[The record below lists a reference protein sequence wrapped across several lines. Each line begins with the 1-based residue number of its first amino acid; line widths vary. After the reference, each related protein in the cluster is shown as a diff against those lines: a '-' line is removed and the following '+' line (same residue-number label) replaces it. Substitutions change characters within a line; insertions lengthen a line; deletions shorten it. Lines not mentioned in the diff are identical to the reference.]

1 MVARAGTTRALAAGE
16 GVGYRLDET
25 IRYDY
30 DHPVRHLRQRLMVVP
45 PAEHGSQRRLGWDLT
60 VDGSAVTKRRSGA
73 DRFGNRV
80 IDVYF
85 ERVESWVTFSLFTS
99 VEHCDGSG
107 PHLTTWRRTLLRPTH
122 LTRPDAA
129 IEALADEVR
138 RASDPAAAVTGLV
151 HRALRY
157 EWGITDVGT
166 TAAQALRGGVGVCQ
180 DYAHLMIA
188 TCLAA
193 GIAARYVSGHL
204 LGEGGS
210 HAWVEI
216 LQPHPSYPGQWR
228 VQGWDPTNGR
238 RTDDRHVTV
247 AVGRDYGD
255 VSPMSGTYEGD
266 GTGNRLSVSK
276 SLAPAAPVR
285 A

>member
-1 MVARAGTTRALAAGE
+1 VTAPVTAAAAPSPTPAVGE
-16 GVGYRLDET
+16 SVGYRLDET

-30 DHPVRHLRQRLMVVP
+30 DRPVRHLRQRLMVVP
-45 PAEHGSQRRLGWDLT
+45 PAQHGSQRRLRWDLA
-60 VDGSAVTKRRSGA
+60 VDGASVTKRRSGA
-73 DRFGNRV
+73 DRFGNKV
-80 IDVYF
+80 VDVYL
-85 ERVESWVTFSLFTS
+85 ERVASWVAFTLS
-99 VEHCDGSG
+99 TTVEHRPGAG
-107 PHLTTWRRTLLRPTH
+107 PHLTTWRRGLLRPTP

-138 RASDPAAAVTGLV
+138 HAPDPAGAVTGLV

-166 TAAQALRGGVGVCQ
+166 TAAAALSGGVGVCQ

-247 AVGRDYGD
+247 AVGRDYHD
-255 VSPMSGTYEGD
+255 VSPMSGTYEGE
-266 GTGNRLSVSK
+266 GTGNRLTVAKTLS
-276 SLAPAAPVR
+276 
-285 A
+285 